1 MTKRLF
7 RLLPLLPLLLCGC
20 HSKDFCLTGSFEHC
34 EADVLYLDELLPDG
48 IVCRDTLLL
57 VNGDF
62 LHRFHQEETSIFR
75 LRLSDTNFLSFI
87 GGGEDR
93 LTFQGDATD
102 LKRSYRV
109 SGNTSSQLLWEANR
123 RVDAMYRLTDSLSR
137 IFKRAQQSDSL
148 SQLGPALDSCYQT
161 HFLSCR
167 AFLEELIENNLD
179 DLAVLPVFYQRVG
192 TRAFFSE
199 SADADLLRRI
209 QSHLNRAY
217 PGNTHILSLNER
229 LEK

>member
-1 MTKRLF
+1 MLAAFIPLF
-7 RLLPLLPLLLCGC
+7 SLVWAG
-20 HSKDFCLTGSFEHC
+20 
-34 EADVLYLDELLPDG
+34 EADIKSRRCFFSKNVGFLRE
-48 IVCRDTLLL
+48 
-57 VNGDF
+57 NGW
-62 LHRFHQEETSIFR
+62 RK
-75 LRLSDTNFLSFI
+75 
-87 GGGEDR
+87 G
-93 LTFQGDATD
+93 
-102 LKRSYRV
+102 
-109 SGNTSSQLLWEANR
+109 
-123 RVDAMYRLTDSLSR
+123 TDSLSR